1 MYIHTVQ
8 KVLDSAR
15 IRGPMRE
22 NYNRLI
28 NAILSLPKNDR
39 ETILPPPPLSST
51 KKAWRRREQFQNGT
65 DKRTGGSGSNS
76 SSSGGGG
83 GGKGGKG
90 GKGGNGGGDKTGPD
104 EISMSVD
111 DINIKS
117 RRR

>member
-65 DKRTGGSGSNS
+65 DNRTGGSGSNS
-76 SSSGGGG
+76 SSSGG
-83 GGKGGKG
+83 GGKG